1 VDTPEVNPYVIAFM
15 TTNLHT
21 ADIALDLKPGER
33 VEVRSLAEILA
44 TLDQQGRLS
53 ALSFMPEMQRF
64 CGRRFRVSRRAD
76 KACDRVRKSG
86 NRRMVNAVHLEDLRC
101 DGADHDG
108 CGAACLIF
116 WKEAWLKR
124 VDHPD
129 LVAAPNEDQGKRPAG
144 VDAEGLRRAAR
155 VSPGDGTPES
165 VVWSC
170 QATTMYDATSAF
182 SKWDVWQFVRDV
194 RSGHVKVRTVAW
206 WAVTKALNRIRLLPK
221 MWRLVETVRGPFRVP
236 FIGGTL
242 SKTPRELLNLVPG
255 EWVEVKSYEE
265 ILATL
270 DKKGKNRGMTFDSE
284 MVKYCGTRL
293 RVRQRVERIIDEPT
307 GRMMVLPNDC
317 IILEGATCTG
327 DYHGFCPRAIY
338 PYWREI
344 WLRRV
349 EPAPAPRA

>member
-1 VDTPEVNPYVIAFM
+1 MTTKLHPSDTPLE
-15 TTNLHT
+15 
-21 ADIALDLKPGER
+21 LKPGEW
-33 VEVRSLAEILA
+33 VEVRGLTEILA
-44 TLDQQGRLS
+44 TLDERGRLS
-53 ALSFMPEMQRF
+53 ELSFMPEMERH

-76 KACDRVRKSG
+76 KACDRVQKSG
-86 NRRMVNAVHLEDLRC
+86 NRRMVHAVHLEDLRC
-101 DGADHDG
+101 DGADHGG

-124 VDHPD
+124 ADDPAPMAAQRGRAESAI
-129 LVAAPNEDQGKRPAG
+129 VARI
-144 VDAEGLRRAAR
+144 DASGLRRATRA
-155 VSPGDGTPES
+155 SDGDGTPES

-170 QATTMYDATSAF
+170 QATTMYEATSAF
-182 SKWDVWQFVRDV
+182 APWDVWQFVRDV
-194 RSGHVKVRTVAW
+194 RAGHVSVRTVAW
-206 WAVTKALNRIRLLPK
+206 WAITKALNRIRLIPK
-221 MWRLVETVRGPFRVP
+221 MWRLVETIRGPFRVP
-236 FIGGTL
+236 YIGGTL
-242 SKTPRELLNLVPG
+242 TKTPRELLNLLPG

-284 MVKYCGTRL
+284 MVKYCGTRC
-293 RVRQRVERIIDEPT
+293 RVRQRVERIVDEPT

-327 DYHGFCPRAIY
+327 EYHGFCPRAIY

-349 EPAPAPRA
+349 DSAPVPRA

>member
-1 VDTPEVNPYVIAFM
+1 M
-15 TTNLHT
+15 TTNLQA
-21 ADIALDLKPGER
+21 ADTPLDLMPGEW

-44 TLDQQGRLS
+44 TLDPQGRLS
-53 ALSFMPEMQRF
+53 ALSFMPEMERY

-124 VDHPD
+124 VDVP
-129 LVAAPNEDQGKRPAG
+129 VAAPSARSGAPVAAG
-144 VDAEGLRRAAR
+144 IDTEGLKRATR
-155 VSPGDGTPES
+155 LSLGDGTPES

-182 SKWDVWQFVRDV
+182 AKWDVWQFVRDV
-194 RSGHVKVRTVAW
+194 RAGHVKVRTVAW
-206 WAVTKALNRIRLLPK
+206 WGVTKALNRIRLLPK
-221 MWRLVETVRGPFRVP
+221 MWRIVETIRGPFRVP

-242 SKTPRELLNLVPG
+242 TKTPRELLNLMPG

-284 MVKYCGTRL
+284 MVKYCGARL
-293 RVRQRVERIIDEPT
+293 RVRQRVERIVDEPT
-307 GRMMVLPNDC
+307 GRMMILPNDC

-327 DYHGFCPRAIY
+327 EFHSFCPRAIY

-344 WLRRV
+344 WLRRI

>member
-1 VDTPEVNPYVIAFM
+1 M
-15 TTNLHT
+15 TDNLHS
-21 ADIALDLKPGER
+21 ADVSLDLQPGQW
-33 VEVRSLAEILA
+33 VEVRSLTEILP
-44 TLDQQGRLS
+44 TLDEHGRLS
-53 ALSFMPEMQRF
+53 ALSFMPEMERF

-101 DGADHDG
+101 DGADHGG

-124 VDHPD
+124 VEGPG
-129 LVAAPNEDQGKRPAG
+129 LAAAPSGEARAG
-144 VDAEGLRRAAR
+144 GGARIDAAGLLRATR
-155 VSPGDGTPES
+155 ISEGDGTPES

-170 QATTMYDATSAF
+170 QATTMYDATRAF
-182 SKWDVWQFVRDV
+182 AKWDVWQFVRDV
-194 RSGHVKVRTVAW
+194 RAGHVKVRTVAW

-221 MWRLVETVRGPFRVP
+221 MWRLVETIRGPFRVP

-242 SKTPRELLNLVPG
+242 TKTPRELLNVMPG
-255 EWVEVKSYEE
+255 EWVVVKSYEE

-293 RVRQRVERIIDEPT
+293 RVRQRVERIVDEPT

-327 DYHGFCPRAIY
+327 EYHSFCPRAIY

-349 EPAPAPRA
+349 DPPAAPGA

>member
-1 VDTPEVNPYVIAFM
+1 M
-15 TTNLHT
+15 TDNLQP
-21 ADIALDLKPGER
+21 ADLPLDLKPGEWI
-33 VEVRSLAEILA
+33 EVRSLTEILA

-53 ALSFMPEMQRF
+53 ALSFMPEMERY

-101 DGADHDG
+101 DGANHGG

-116 WKEAWLKR
+116 WKEAWLR
-124 VDHPD
+124 RSEGPGPA
-129 LVAAPNEDQGKRPAG
+129 AAPNGEARAG
-144 VDAEGLRRAAR
+144 GVARIDAAGLRRATR
-155 VSPGDGTPES
+155 TSEGDGTPES

-170 QATTMYDATSAF
+170 QATTMYDATRAF
-182 SKWDVWQFVRDV
+182 AKWDVWQFVRDV
-194 RSGHVKVRTVAW
+194 RAGHVKVRTVAW

-221 MWRLVETVRGPFRVP
+221 MWRLVETIRGPFRVP

-242 SKTPRELLNLVPG
+242 AKTPRELLSLAPG
-255 EWVEVKSYEE
+255 EWVMVKSYEE

-284 MVKYCGTRL
+284 MVKYCGARL
-293 RVRQRVERIIDEPT
+293 RVRQRVERIVDEPT

-327 DYHGFCPRAIY
+327 EYHSFCPRAIY

-344 WLRRV
+344 WLRRADP
-349 EPAPAPRA
+349 PAASGA

>member
-1 VDTPEVNPYVIAFM
+1 M
-15 TTNLHT
+15 TTHVEA
-21 ADIALDLKPGER
+21 ADVPRRLMPGEW
-33 VEVRSLAEILA
+33 VEVRALPEILA
-44 TLDQQGRLS
+44 TLDERGRLS
-53 ALSFMPEMQRF
+53 GLSFMPEMERY

-76 KACDRVRKSG
+76 KACDRIQKSG
-86 NRRMVNAVHLEDLRC
+86 NRRLVNAVHLEDLRC
-101 DGADHDG
+101 DGASHDG

-116 WKEAWLKR
+116 WKEAWLL
-124 VDHPD
+124 PANGPT
-129 LVAAPNEDQGKRPAG
+129 VAAAPAG
-144 VDAEGLRRAAR
+144 GTVTAQGIDANALSRATR
-155 VSPGDGTPES
+155 VSLGDGTPES

-182 SKWDVWQFVRDV
+182 AWWDVAQFVRDV
-194 RSGHVKVRTVAW
+194 RAGHVKVRTVAW
-206 WAVTKALNRIRLLPK
+206 WAITKLLNRIQRIPK
-221 MWRLVETVRGPFRVP
+221 MWRIIETIRGPFRIP

-242 SKTPRELLNLVPG
+242 TKTPREPLDLKPG

-307 GRMMVLPNDC
+307 GRMIRLPNDC

-327 DYHGFCPRAIY
+327 EYHAFCPRAIY

-349 EPAPAPRA
+349 EPPPAPRA

>member
-1 VDTPEVNPYVIAFM
+1 M
-15 TTNLHT
+15 TDNLQP
-21 ADIALDLKPGER
+21 ADLPLDLKPGEWI
-33 VEVRSLAEILA
+33 EVRSLTEILA

-53 ALSFMPEMQRF
+53 ALSFMPEMERY

-101 DGADHDG
+101 DGANHGG

-116 WKEAWLKR
+116 WKEAWLR
-124 VDHPD
+124 RSEGPGPA
-129 LVAAPNEDQGKRPAG
+129 AAPNGAARAG
-144 VDAEGLRRAAR
+144 GVATIDAAGLRRTTR
-155 VSPGDGTPES
+155 TSEGDGTPES

-170 QATTMYDATSAF
+170 QATTMYDATRAF
-182 SKWDVWQFVRDV
+182 AKWDVWQFVRDV
-194 RSGHVKVRTVAW
+194 RAGHVKVRTVAW

-221 MWRLVETVRGPFRVP
+221 MWRLVETIRGPFRVP

-242 SKTPRELLNLVPG
+242 AKTPRELLSLVPG
-255 EWVEVKSYEE
+255 EWVVVKSHEE

-284 MVKYCGTRL
+284 MVKYCGARL
-293 RVRQRVERIIDEPT
+293 RVRQRVERIVDEPT

-327 DYHGFCPRAIY
+327 EYHSFCPRAIY

-344 WLRRV
+344 WLRRADP
-349 EPAPAPRA
+349 PAASGA

>member
-1 VDTPEVNPYVIAFM
+1 M
-15 TTNLHT
+15 TDNLQP
-21 ADIALDLKPGER
+21 ADLPLDLKPGEWI
-33 VEVRSLAEILA
+33 EVRSLTEILA

-53 ALSFMPEMQRF
+53 ALSFMPEMERY

-101 DGADHDG
+101 DGANHGG

-116 WKEAWLKR
+116 WKEAWLR
-124 VDHPD
+124 RSEGPGPA
-129 LVAAPNEDQGKRPAG
+129 AAPNGEARAG
-144 VDAEGLRRAAR
+144 GVARIDAAGLRRATR
-155 VSPGDGTPES
+155 TSEGDGTPES

-170 QATTMYDATSAF
+170 QATTMYDATRAF
-182 SKWDVWQFVRDV
+182 AKWDVWQFVRDV
-194 RSGHVKVRTVAW
+194 RAGHVKVRTVAW

-221 MWRLVETVRGPFRVP
+221 MWRLVETIRGPFRVP

-242 SKTPRELLNLVPG
+242 AKTPRELLSLVPG
-255 EWVEVKSYEE
+255 EWVVVKSHEE

-284 MVKYCGTRL
+284 MVKYCGARL
-293 RVRQRVERIIDEPT
+293 RVRQRVERIVDEPT

-327 DYHGFCPRAIY
+327 EYHSFCPRAIY

-344 WLRRV
+344 WLRRADP
-349 EPAPAPRA
+349 PAASGA